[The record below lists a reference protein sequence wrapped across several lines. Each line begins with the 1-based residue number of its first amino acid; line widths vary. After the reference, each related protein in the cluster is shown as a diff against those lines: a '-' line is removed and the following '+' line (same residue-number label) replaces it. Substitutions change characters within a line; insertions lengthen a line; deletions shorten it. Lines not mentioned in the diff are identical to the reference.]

1 MKSKDIKMQN
11 VNSKTKLNQNSW
23 PLKQNVTNVKRTF
36 CHQKD
41 LISKQRNHISA
52 PRTQIIAFAQNTER
66 RTIIATQW
74 IELYLMIRKTKRKLI
89 SARQKIFLQSNQM
102 VKKKKQKYQ
111 WVYLVIQ
118 VSNLKFNLRV
128 LRWPLVLIRRKF
140 LNIF

>member
-11 VNSKTKLNQNSW
+11 VNSKTKHNQNSW
-23 PLKQNVTNVKRTF
+23 PLKLNVTNVKRTF

-52 PRTQIIAFAQNTER
+52 PKTQIIAFAQNTER

-74 IELYLMIRKTKRKLI
+74 IESYLMIRKTKRKLI
-89 SARQKIFLQSNQM
+89 SARPKIFLLSNQM
-102 VKKKKQKYQ
+102 LKRKKLKYQ
-111 WVYLVIQ
+111 QVSPVIP
-118 VSNLKFNLRV
+118 VSNLIFNLRI
-128 LRWPLVLIRRKF
+128 LRWPPMLIQRRF

>member
-52 PRTQIIAFAQNTER
+52 QRTQIIAFAQNTER